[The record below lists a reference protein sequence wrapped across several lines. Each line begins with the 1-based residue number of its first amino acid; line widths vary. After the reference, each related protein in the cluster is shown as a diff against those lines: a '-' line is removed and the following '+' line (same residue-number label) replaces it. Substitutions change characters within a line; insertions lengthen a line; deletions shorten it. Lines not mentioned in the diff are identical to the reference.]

1 MWGNV
6 DYAVKKRKRQKK
18 KNPLIIAPLLDVC
31 SFYACVTYL

>member
-6 DYAVKKRKRQKK
+6 DYAVKKRKRQK